1 MGLGAESVHWPAGS
15 SVLLTTAV
23 GLTTGISAKHTRN
36 TVISLVKCTFL
47 PFKYGLNDLALWLLT
62 VQSSQ
67 RTNACLNLIKLIPE
81 TFMITW
87 IHPQQNPKFRRIM
100 RRKKKKSQNTRLVA
114 LWVWIVTYVNNA
126 HKNTQGIYSQTCWIN
141 TDRDTYWWWKERR
154 AQTNHEFHRPK
165 WWFRQHFKEDVERSC
180 DCVSQGMKCMS
191 DDPILAFSTW
201 SNPLGEDRVHARY
214 LWVRSVCVRFALSSK
229 NRCWVDMAA

>member
-36 TVISLVKCTFL
+36 TVISLVKYTFL

-100 RRKKKKSQNTRLVA
+100 RRKKKKITKHQARSTVSLDCDLCEQCTQEHTRDL
-114 LWVWIVTYVNNA
+114 
-126 HKNTQGIYSQTCWIN
+126 Q
-141 TDRDTYWWWKERR
+141 
-154 AQTNHEFHRPK
+154 
-165 WWFRQHFKEDVERSC
+165 
-180 DCVSQGMKCMS
+180 S
-191 DDPILAFSTW
+191 DMLDKHW
-201 SNPLGEDRVHARY
+201 QRY
-214 LWVRSVCVRFALSSK
+214 LLVVKGKKSSNK
-229 NRCWVDMAA
+229 PWIPQTKVMVSPTF